1 VSDSGH
7 YVTSE
12 QAYRFGLLLYPA
24 DYRARFATEMA
35 AAFDQAARQHG
46 SAGATRA
53 FARRAQKRGLAIFAF
68 WVGIA
73 VLTALWYQN
82 ITGPPPPDA
91 RTAAIGSF
99 AFFSLSVTW
108 GYWMNRLRTSAL
120 GRSQIIQT

>member
-1 VSDSGH
+1 MHLAPGLRQ
-7 YVTSE
+7 T
-12 QAYRFGLLLYPA
+12 FGLRLWASVPATLAVEGGFWLAAIVLYI
-24 DYRARFATEMA
+24 R
-35 AAFDQAARQHG
+35 
-46 SAGATRA
+46 ATRA
-53 FARRAQKRGLAIFAF
+53 KTRTGVFAF

-91 RTAAIGSF
+91 RTAAIGSV

-108 GYWMNRLRTSAL
+108 AYWVNRLRTSAL